1 MGFDGFVLISV
12 IYAVIGVQAIYK
24 LVRSWSETWDRN
36 FTQKDR
42 ILVDQAAFFVLIP
55 VSVLLHEGGHAVM
68 VEFLGGSVTDFGFYG
83 FAGYVSYDGIG
94 FSLVELMLVAAA
106 GTFVNLVLCAV
117 VVAFVFLKRPPARAA
132 INELLIQFAFV
143 SGVNAF
149 VVYPVL
155 DLASGL
161 NGDWRQMY
169 DGGVPWLTTIIVAI
183 QLGIL
188 LGGYWFFTN
197 PGMKAR
203 VAELTDIP
211 PGLERGPM
219 GGLKRGSV
227 DTATLSPSE
236 RIMHDAIE
244 RVASGWSTPVRTGV
258 QRFPQGSAITL
269 EWDSGG
275 KPHLAAVRAF
285 ASGRA
290 DIVGF
295 HLGVKND
302 EEARP
307 QPLHGWAVFPDVDTM
322 TLALRLAMETIDR
335 EGW

>member
-42 ILVDQAAFFVLIP
+42 ILVDQAAFFVLVP
-55 VSVLLHEGGHAVM
+55 VSVLLHEGGHAAT
-68 VEFLGGSVTDFGFYG
+68 VELFGGTVTDFGFYG
-83 FAGYVSYDGIG
+83 FAGYVSYDGFR
-94 FSLVELMLVAAA
+94 FSLVEQMLVAAA
-106 GTFVNLVLCAV
+106 GTIVNLVLCLAAF
-117 VVAFVFLKRPPARAA
+117 AFVFLKQPPARAA
-132 INELLIQFAFV
+132 INELLIQFAFI
-143 SGVNAF
+143 SGLNAF

-169 DGGVPWLTTIIVAI
+169 DGGVPWLTAIIVAV
-183 QLGIL
+183 QAAIL
-188 LGGYWFFTN
+188 FGGYWFFTN
-197 PGMKAR
+197 PSMKAR
-203 VAELTDIP
+203 VAQLTDIP
-211 PGLERGPM
+211 PGLERGAM

-236 RIMHDAIE
+236 RVMYDAIQ
-244 RVASGWSTPVRTGV
+244 RVSSGWSSPVQTGV

-269 EWDSGG
+269 EWDSSG

-285 ASGRA
+285 ASGSA

-295 HLGVKND
+295 HLGKKSD

-335 EGW
+335 EDW